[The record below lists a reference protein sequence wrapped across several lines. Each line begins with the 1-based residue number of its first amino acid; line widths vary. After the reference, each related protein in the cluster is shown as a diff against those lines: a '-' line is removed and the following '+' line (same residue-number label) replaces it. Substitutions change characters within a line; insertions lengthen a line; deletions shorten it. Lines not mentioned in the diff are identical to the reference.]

1 MKRWIIQ
8 WAAQAY
14 AEWFLKRYGKE
25 IRDSADR
32 ESIRIYVWLLVQY
45 HMIFLYLT
53 QSLEQPESVA
63 ELDEEDHTADLEAE
77 LAEIAEVL
85 SGFAPRVDIVSRLN
99 EQFSAISKIGRVSRV
114 PRFSTGL
121 DLIKTDIKGPSLD
134 SGLSSITKRMIEA
147 TRISG
152 SGSASSALTAIEH
165 LSKYRVLNK
174 DIATAASPFANMN
187 EKILAA
193 SDPFKGINAQVAEA
207 AKNALGGKSQPYTA
221 LGAAAKAGFFKDADI
236 TAALTKNI
244 VGSKSR
250 TWMDFG
256 AKPGTDFYKGTI
268 SGIASKL
275 GTTAD
280 WRELTGV
287 KPGIASIL
295 PDEKI
300 LRAGLASHHT
310 SLLNSIS
317 KDLYSNPWHST
328 VKQLDAFNKDI
339 AFGMRPIHKQIA
351 DMEKQI
357 NDARK
362 GRMFPP
368 R

>member
-14 AEWFLKRYGKE
+14 AEWFLKRYGKD
-25 IRDSADR
+25 IRDSAER
-32 ESIRIYVWLLVQY
+32 ESIRLYVWLLVQY
-45 HMIFLYLT
+45 HMILLHLS
-53 QSLEQPESVA
+53 QSLERPEPAA
-63 ELDEEDHTADLEAE
+63 ELEEEDHTAELEAE
-77 LAEIAEVL
+77 LAEITEVL
-85 SGFAPRVDIVSRLN
+85 RGFTPKLDISSQLN
-99 EQFSAISKIGRVSRV
+99 EQFSAISKIGRAPRV
-114 PRFSTGL
+114 PQFWSGM
-121 DLIKTDIKGPSLD
+121 DLIRSDMKGPSLD

-165 LSKYRVLNK
+165 LSKYSVLNK
-174 DIATAASPFANMN
+174 DIATVASPFAKMN

-193 SDPFKGINAQVAEA
+193 PDPFKGINTQVAEA
-207 AKNALGGKSQPYTA
+207 AKNALGGKSRPYTA
-221 LGAAAKAGFFKDADI
+221 FGAAAKADFFKDAD
-236 TAALTKNI
+236 TMAALTKNV

-268 SGIASKL
+268 TGLAAKL
-275 GTTAD
+275 GTTTD

-287 KPGIASIL
+287 KPGLTTFIL
-295 PDEKI
+295 DSKE
-300 LRAGLASHHT
+300 LLGSASHHK
-310 SLLNSIS
+310 SFLDSMR
-317 KDLYSNPWHST
+317 KDLYRNPWHST
-328 VKQLDAFNKDI
+328 VKQLDAFSEEI

-357 NDARK
+357 SDARK